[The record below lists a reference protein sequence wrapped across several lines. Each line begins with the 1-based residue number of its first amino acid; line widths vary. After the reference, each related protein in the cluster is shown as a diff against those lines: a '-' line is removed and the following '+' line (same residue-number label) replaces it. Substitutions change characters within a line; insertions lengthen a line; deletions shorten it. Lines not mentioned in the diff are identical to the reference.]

1 MTRIRLKDVALA
13 AGVSQGTASNVFN
26 RPELVRA
33 EVRESVLAAA
43 TRLGYGGP
51 APAGRA
57 LRSGKAHLIALVV
70 EQTLE
75 YMLTDAYS
83 QRLLAGIA
91 RVCDEVRSGLAV
103 VAADDAARSPGWS
116 VDTAIADGFILLC
129 HAHRLIER
137 ARRRGIP
144 FVAVD
149 SGPVPGVATVDTDNR
164 EAAAQAAA
172 HLISLGHRRIGI
184 LSLELAEDERTGPID
199 AARRRVRG
207 YAVSRDRI
215 AGYLESLTTAGIDPE
230 QVPIYETFNDAD
242 TVRDG
247 IDWLLARE
255 PRLTGVLAMSDTIA
269 RAAITTLVARGLW
282 VPGDVSVVGF
292 DDVGPKG
299 ALPLTT
305 LAQPIEAKGTLA
317 ARMLLGLEPEA
328 AHVLPSALIVRRS
341 TGPERRRSP
350 GLKTPGRASP

>member
-1 MTRIRLKDVALA
+1 MIKVRLKDVAAA

-26 RPELVRA
+26 RPELVRG
-33 EVRESVLAAA
+33 EVREAVRAAA
-43 TRLGYGGP
+43 ARLGYGGP
-51 APAGRA
+51 APTGRA

-75 YMLTDAYS
+75 YMLTDTYS

-103 VAADDAARSPGWS
+103 VAADDAAEGRGWS

-129 HAHRLIER
+129 HAHRLIDR
-137 ARRRGIP
+137 AQRRGIP

-149 SGPVPGVATVDTDNR
+149 SGPVPGVATVDADNR
-164 EAAAQAAA
+164 EAAARAAA
-172 HLISLGHRRIGI
+172 HLVSLGHRRIGI

-215 AGYLESLTTAGIDPE
+215 AGYLEPLSAAGIDP
-230 QVPIYETFNDAD
+230 QSVPMFETFNDAP
-242 TVRDG
+242 TVRAG
-247 IDWLLARE
+247 IDWLLDSE
-255 PRLTGVLAMSDTIA
+255 PGLTGLLAMSDTIA
-269 RAAITTLVARGLW
+269 RAAIADLRTRGLD

-292 DDVGPKG
+292 DDVGAQLGPEADLAS

-305 LAQPIEAKGTLA
+305 LAQPIEEKGALA
-317 ARMLLGLEPEA
+317 ARMLFGLEPSG
-328 AHVLPSALIVRRS
+328 AHVLRAPLVVRQS
-341 TGPERRRSP
+341 TGPAR
-350 GLKTPGRASP
+350 GG

>member
-1 MTRIRLKDVALA
+1 MTKIRLKDVAQA

-26 RPELVRA
+26 RPALVRA
-33 EVRESVLAAA
+33 EVREAVLQAAA
-43 TRLGYGGP
+43 RLGYGGP

-103 VAADDAARSPGWS
+103 VAADDAVPGPGWS

-129 HAHRLIER
+129 HAHRLIDR

-149 SGPVPGVATVDTDNR
+149 SGAVPGVATVDTDNR
-164 EAAAQAAA
+164 AAAARAAA
-172 HLISLGHRRIGI
+172 HLLALGHRRIGV

-215 AGYLESLTTAGIDPE
+215 AGYLEPLAAAGIEPE
-230 QVPIYETFNDAD
+230 DVPIYETFNDVP
-242 TVRDG
+242 TVTAG

-255 PRLTGVLAMSDTIA
+255 PGLTGVLAMSDTIA
-269 RAAITTLVARGLW
+269 RAAIVALVARGLS

-292 DDVGPKG
+292 DDVGADG
-299 ALPLTT
+299 GLPLTT
-305 LAQPIEAKGTLA
+305 LAQPIEAKGALA
-317 ARMLLGLEPEA
+317 ARMLLGLEPGA
-328 AHVLPSALIVRRS
+328 AHILPSPLVVRAS
-341 TGPERRRSP
+341 TGRARSRKA
-350 GLKTPGRASP
+350 GLRTRAPASP

>member
-1 MTRIRLKDVALA
+1 MARIRLKDVALA

-33 EVRESVLAAA
+33 EVRDAVRAVAA
-43 TRLGYGGP
+43 RLGYGGP

-75 YMLTDAYS
+75 YMLTDVYS

-103 VAADDAARSPGWS
+103 VAADDEARGRGWS

-149 SGPVPGVATVDTDNR
+149 SGPVPGAATVDADNR
-164 EAAAQAAA
+164 AAAARAAA
-172 HLISLGHRRIGI
+172 HLLSLGHRRIGI
-184 LSLELAEDERTGPID
+184 LALELADDERTGPID
-199 AARRRVRG
+199 AARRRTRG
-207 YAVSRDRI
+207 YAVSRDRME
-215 AGYLESLTTAGIDPE
+215 GYLEPLAAAGTDPA
-230 QVPIYETFNDAD
+230 QVPMFETFNDAP
-242 TVRDG
+242 TVRAG
-247 IDWLLARE
+247 VDWLLARE
-255 PRLTGVLAMSDTIA
+255 PGLTGVLAMSDTIA
-269 RAAITTLVARGLW
+269 RAAIATLRARGLD
-282 VPGDVSVVGF
+282 VPADVSVVGF
-292 DDVGPKG
+292 DDVGARPVTDADPG
-299 ALPLTT
+299 ATLPLTT
-305 LAQPIEAKGTLA
+305 LAQPIEAKGVLA

-328 AHVLPSALIVRRS
+328 AHVLPAPLVVRRS
-341 TGPERRRSP
+341 TAVARER
-350 GLKTPGRASP
+350 

>member
-1 MTRIRLKDVALA
+1 MTKVRLKDVAAA

-33 EVRESVLAAA
+33 EVRDAVRAAA
-43 TRLGYGGP
+43 ARLGYGGP

-75 YMLTDAYS
+75 YMLTDPYS

-103 VAADDAARSPGWS
+103 VAADDEACGRGWS

-149 SGPVPGVATVDTDNR
+149 AGPVPGVATVDADNR
-164 EAAAQAAA
+164 EAAARAAA
-172 HLISLGHRRIGI
+172 HLLSLGHRRIGI
-184 LSLELAEDERTGPID
+184 LALELAEDERTGPID
-199 AARRRVRG
+199 AARRRVEG
-207 YAVSRDRI
+207 YAVSRERI
-215 AGYLESLTTAGIDPE
+215 AGYLQPLAAAGIDPAS
-230 QVPIYETFNDAD
+230 VPMFETFNDAP
-242 TVRDG
+242 TVRAG
-247 IDWLLARE
+247 VDWLLARE
-255 PRLTGVLAMSDTIA
+255 PCLTGVLAMSDTIA
-269 RAAITTLVARGLW
+269 RATIVALREIGLD

-292 DDVGPKG
+292 DDVGAHLGPDADPSS

-305 LAQPIEAKGTLA
+305 LAQPIEAKGALA
-317 ARMLLGLEPEA
+317 ARMLLGLEPRA
-328 AHVLPSALIVRRS
+328 AHVLSAPLVVRRS
-341 TGPERRRSP
+341 TGPV
-350 GLKTPGRASP
+350 RAP